1 MSACHQQTHRPRSDS
16 ALKCSRALTSAAAEG
31 KPPGERVLVKR
42 RLIFTI
48 HHHQEEGA
56 VRLFRLLSPASSFSF
71 NAGTHPDIQT
81 LMRTGA
87 CRFSAHVA
95 SFLPIVKS
103 RRGVNGSNAPLK
115 STREEGK
122 NGEGA
127 CGQQFGKRV
136 SQGGEFP
143 GRCCNL
149 RSRCGSL
156 GTSQHVGCA
165 SFNEHLMYPASPP

>member
-1 MSACHQQTHRPRSDS
+1 MQSNSYIISRRGETPGGASVSEAPPHLHHPSPSGGRCRPIV
-16 ALKCSRALTSAAAEG
+16 
-31 KPPGERVLVKR
+31 PPC
-42 RLIFTI
+42 
-48 HHHQEEGA
+48 
-56 VRLFRLLSPASSFSF
+56 LLPPASSFSF

-87 CRFSAHVA
+87 CRFSADVA

-103 RRGVNGSNAPLK
+103 QRGVNGGNAPLK
-115 STREEGK
+115 SAREQGK

-136 SQGGEFP
+136 SRGGEFS

-149 RSRCGSL
+149 RSWCGNL
-156 GTSQHVGCA
+156 GPSQHVGCA
-165 SFNEHLMYPASPP
+165 SFNEHLKYPASPP